1 MRASMVTTADVTI
14 DAERCPTCNEDRY
27 IMLRGN
33 RIDCPTCCATRHGE
47 TRALTQRRLPI
58 GRITM
63 MFGAGAAVVVAG
75 MLAMGSRLLW

>member
-1 MRASMVTTADVTI
+1 
-14 DAERCPTCNEDRY
+14 
-27 IMLRGN
+27 MLRGN

-58 GRITM
+58 SRITM

-75 MLAMGSRLLW
+75 MLVVGSRLLW